1 MTRKDR
7 RERRQQ
13 ETDFRIKYNL
23 LRSLEIVTDTDIIED
38 NEDEEELRIILYQKV
53 CLKLQHKREEERMN
67 KQIKDK
73 NSQQMTIDELVTLDM
88 MSLFN

>member
-73 NSQQMTIDELVTLDM
+73 DNRPMTVDELVTLDM

>member
-73 NSQQMTIDELVTLDM
+73 DNRPMTVDELVSLDM